1 MNITLRE
8 IFEQQELY
16 INENEKGLENY
27 LHNLEVIKSKEIK
40 ENEIFNNILNKTFWE
55 LYEEYLNSDE
65 FKIDEINRIKQNKI
79 QEDYIM
85 RYKDIA
91 NELIKFFSK

>member
-65 FKIDEINRIKQNKI
+65 FKIDEINWIKQNKI
-79 QEDYIM
+79 QDDYIII
-85 RYKDIA
+85 YKDIA

>member
-65 FKIDEINRIKQNKI
+65 FKIDEINWIKQNKI
-79 QEDYIM
+79 QDDYIM